1 MRWGGAL
8 THERIH
14 LHVIRTYYNGLCVGA
29 AHICDAAVPRSITDS
44 FCWDLVA
51 APRSS
56 NQNNYWHN
64 VISILLSIQL
74 ESNRILL
81 RWSPFKRSSRGR
93 LWLMDEC
100 HQKQQHKFIREIQW
114 GFPTQVR
121 ILPAAPCLLHAN
133 CLLVSTGTARWRD
146 PHSRQ
151 KLLKIYVQ
159 GCSCSAERLKV
170 NLQERNLKQS

>member
-1 MRWGGAL
+1 MAFVWGLPTYMRWCCAQ
-8 THERIH
+8 IH
-14 LHVIRTYYNGLCVGA
+14 DEA
-29 AHICDAAVPRSITDS
+29 

-133 CLLVSTGTARWRD
+133 CLLVSTATARWRD
-146 PHSRQ
+146 PLADRSCWRFTYRVVPVVQ
-151 KLLKIYVQ
+151 KDWKSTLRGEI
-159 GCSCSAERLKV
+159 
-170 NLQERNLKQS
+170 